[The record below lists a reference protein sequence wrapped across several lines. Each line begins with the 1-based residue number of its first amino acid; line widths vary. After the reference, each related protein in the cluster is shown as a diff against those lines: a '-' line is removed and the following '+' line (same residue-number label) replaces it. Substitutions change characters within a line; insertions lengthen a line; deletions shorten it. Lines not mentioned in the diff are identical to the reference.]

1 MNWGQCFNTAKCWL
15 LFSRGKEERE
25 MAMLLVVI
33 KNDKIEQNTAVSNF
47 DCANDVEKKFEYFCN
62 NKQNF
67 VYMKSL

>member
-1 MNWGQCFNTAKCWL
+1 
-15 LFSRGKEERE
+15 

-47 DCANDVEKKFEYFCN
+47 DWGNDDAKKKFEYFCN